1 MAKSNREA
9 RRRKARQ
16 AKLDEKAAGKA
27 EKIIVSR
34 PKVRVPL
41 DFVLRRAGNE
51 GNVKKQQDKTAC
63 RKKVMEE

>member
-16 AKLDEKAAGKA
+16 AKRNEKAAGKA
-27 EKIIVSR
+27 ERIIVSR

-51 GNVKKQQDKTAC
+51 GNIKKRQNKAAC
-63 RKKVMEE
+63 RQKVTEE